1 MRLRP
6 AVLPCK
12 EASGTTA
19 RRRATGRSVLTNAVE
34 DVKKIKEFPP
44 AAISKKK
51 EENMESD
58 NERVIVDVW
67 DWPLRVLHWVNMS
80 LIFTL
85 ALLMLGNL
93 GMEYLG
99 VGEET
104 RDRVAKLHAT
114 VGYVFISTFSLRLF
128 WGFAGNKYASWCDII
143 PYRREQREA
152 ITHNIKWYLG
162 GFRGK
167 AAKVVGHDPLASIFY
182 MALFIVL
189 LSQAAT
195 GLLLSGTEFKMF
207 PGTLFVG
214 SLSEPAT
221 DTLAEALEEV
231 HEFGFWFI
239 VFFICAHLGGLVVH
253 EVKEKTGLFSSMIHG
268 KKYLPRE

>member
-1 MRLRP
+1 
-6 AVLPCK
+6 
-12 EASGTTA
+12 
-19 RRRATGRSVLTNAVE
+19 
-34 DVKKIKEFPP
+34 
-44 AAISKKK
+44 
-51 EENMESD
+51 MEPN
-58 NERVIVDVW
+58 NERVRVIVDVW
-67 DWPLRVLHWVNMS
+67 DWPIRVLHWVNMS

-85 ALLMLGNL
+85 ALLVLGNL

-99 VGEET
+99 VGEDT
-104 RDRVAKLHAT
+104 RDQVAKLHAT
-114 VGYVFISTFSLRLF
+114 VGYVFIGTFSLRLL
-128 WGFAGNKYASWCDII
+128 WGFVGNKYASWRDII
-143 PYRREQREA
+143 PCKKEQREA
-152 ITHNIKWYLG
+152 IAHNIKWYLS

-214 SLSEPAT
+214 SLSESASET
-221 DTLAEALEEV
+221 IAKSLKEV
-231 HEFGFWFI
+231 HELGFWFI